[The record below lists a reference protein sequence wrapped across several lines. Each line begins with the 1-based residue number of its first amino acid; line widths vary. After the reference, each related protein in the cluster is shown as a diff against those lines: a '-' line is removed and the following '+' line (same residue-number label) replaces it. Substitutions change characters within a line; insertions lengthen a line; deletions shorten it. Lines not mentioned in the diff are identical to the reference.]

1 MQYYMHRKLKNQLI
15 NSNLKKNK
23 IIYYNN
29 KIIIIIYDKY
39 MYFNIKY

>member
-29 KIIIIIYDKY
+29 KIIIIIYNKY